1 MATPVTQ
8 AHSRFRYG
16 KSRRTVAVMCVPD
29 KEKHT
34 ISERIAK
41 MEIAMGCKIK
51 IKGMCTVMGK
61 KKESDVRLSDA
72 TDKSEGRKE
81 KSNNDDNEDVVR
93 FSGVPFEAETC
104 ATEQITVGGDKKSS
118 LLRFVQV
125 GRDIG
130 YGTSSRVY
138 LAIDAENL
146 QTVAVKEVCL
156 ARKSKKAKVEAEL
169 QVLQLH
175 VNPNVDAASKHLV
188 KYFGTATSPHR
199 DTYSF
204 VVEHMMHGS
213 LRTWMDRAI
222 EEDTSLPMEWIT
234 SLSKDIMLG
243 LDHLHSRLASK
254 CVTRQMFI
262 SKHDYLML
270 SLKSTH
276 FLFELYNLFLF
287 EL

>member
-1 MATPVTQ
+1 MLSKMATPATQ
-8 AHSRFRYG
+8 APRFRYG

-29 KEKHT
+29 KEIST
-34 ISERIAK
+34 ISEKIAK
-41 MEIAMGCKIK
+41 MEVAMGCKIK
-51 IKGMCTVMGK
+51 IKGFCTVKGK
-61 KKESDVRLSDA
+61 QKKSNMNLSDA
-72 TDKSEGRKE
+72 TDKSEARRE

-104 ATEQITVGGDKKSS
+104 ATEQFTVGGDKKSS
-118 LLRFVQV
+118 LRFVQV

-130 YGTSSRVY
+130 YGKSSRVY
-138 LAIDAENL
+138 LGIDAESL
-146 QTVAVKEVCL
+146 ETVAVKEVCL
-156 ARKSKKAKVEAEL
+156 ARKTNKAKVEAEL

-204 VVEHMMHGS
+204 VVEHMMNGS

-222 EEDTSLPMEWIT
+222 EEDTSLPMEWIA

-254 CVTRQMFI
+254 FVTRQMFL
-262 SKHDYLML
+262 SKHVSLML

-276 FLFELYNLFLF
+276 L
-287 EL
+287 